1 MFKWY
6 ARSSVCYIYLTDFKF
21 PVHPQHLGSEHDI
34 RAWYHCIWPTMS
46 PIFKAS
52 AWFRRGWTLQELLAP
67 KSSHISFLDV
77 NWTLIGHLSDLLE
90 DVSAATGI
98 AKLFL
103 TEMRFQDPRRQRNVS
118 IARIMSWASRRITSR
133 EEDVA
138 YCLLGL
144 FNVHMPLLYG
154 EGATKAFYRLQI
166 EIMKESDDESLFAWT
181 SNREVSG
188 LLAHSPACFAN
199 SENILSFG
207 PGNRPPYSMTH
218 KGLAFSQ
225 PRLQLPEMRHADRP
239 FRLYLNCFR
248 RPDGYEDWLR
258 LSISAQHPIFLLF
271 TWHGKRD
278 RCTAFRR
285 FCNVLES
292 SQDLTLHGLNQE
304 LLHGETRVIHV
315 IEPQGGR

>member
-1 MFKWY
+1 
-6 ARSSVCYIYLTDFKF
+6 
-21 PVHPQHLGSEHDI
+21 
-34 RAWYHCIWPTMS
+34 MS

-207 PGNRPPYSMTH
+207 PGNRPPGPRRAGPNRDDTY
-218 KGLAFSQ
+218 GLMYWQETSTTAAVDVSTVQ
-225 PRLQLPEMRHADRP
+225 A
-239 FRLYLNCFR
+239 
-248 RPDGYEDWLR
+248 GY
-258 LSISAQHPIFLLF
+258 
-271 TWHGKRD
+271 
-278 RCTAFRR
+278 
-285 FCNVLES
+285 
-292 SQDLTLHGLNQE
+292 GLVQNAKVCSNQTDMSV
-304 LLHGETRVIHV
+304 G
-315 IEPQGGR
+315 